1 MVSRD
6 RGLSRVSLPFGRS
19 AGNEAVARDPRRA
32 RSFGQIRKDKGKKIN
47 HGLVRRI
54 HPLFRS
60 IFTAHFSRIAIQGRS
75 RGTATRTAV
84 FTVIFHHPVRNG
96 NCERVPSCMGD
107 SYSCLCRA
115 HPILH
120 PIPSTQWIAGEPAVI
135 RFTGS
140 CRWSKRSH
148 PLFRRNSSNFSRECT
163 LFLLLLKET
172 TLRTSAFLLPRFL
185 LRSSSSTGRDLCAFR
200 LVDRSL
206 RRKIST

>member
-1 MVSRD
+1 M
-6 RGLSRVSLPFGRS
+6 
-19 AGNEAVARDPRRA
+19 
-32 RSFGQIRKDKGKKIN
+32 
-47 HGLVRRI
+47 RRI

-172 TLRTSAFLLPRFL
+172 TLRTSAFLPPPFPPPFFVFDGTRFVRFSISRQKSAKENFYVEKVCFQNL
-185 LRSSSSTGRDLCAFR
+185 NQKSNDQRWTILF
-200 LVDRSL
+200 
-206 RRKIST
+206 KISIENCYERY